1 MQKNIYLINSLTN
14 MEKTEIFTV
23 VTIASLL
30 IALVATI
37 SLMTKVNALY
47 EDQFIV
53 CNFKKVCIE
62 IDIDDYMST
71 HNSNIIWSLMQNN
84 IDTFNTGD
92 IE

>member
-1 MQKNIYLINSLTN
+1 MEKQNIFTILTIVSLT
-14 MEKTEIFTV
+14 
-23 VTIASLL
+23 
-30 IALVATI
+30 IALGATI
-37 SLMTKVNALY
+37 SLMTKAQAIY

-53 CNFKKVCIE
+53 CNYKKVCVE

-71 HNSNIIWSLMQNN
+71 QKSELIWSLMQNN